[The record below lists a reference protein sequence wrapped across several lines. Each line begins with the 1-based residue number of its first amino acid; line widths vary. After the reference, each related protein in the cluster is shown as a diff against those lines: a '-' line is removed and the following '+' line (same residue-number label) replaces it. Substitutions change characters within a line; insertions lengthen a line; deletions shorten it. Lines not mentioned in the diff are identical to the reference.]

1 MSAKKFPRILLWEL
15 RHLRRSGLA
24 WLVCGGLLIA
34 SLLAIW
40 TGGKNLAAHR
50 AAVAALPPHYAAQQA
65 GIAKQFTP
73 EGEAG
78 YVAYYNF
85 FPTHR
90 PLPPL
95 AALAT
100 GVSDVVPAIVWVR
113 LLGLEAQLY
122 EADIGNPALQAL
134 GGFDLAFVLCALAP
148 LGLLVLAH
156 DALTRDR
163 DQGRFSLVAA
173 QAGRLGPLLAA
184 RIGVRAL
191 ALAAT
196 ATLAFAVACLW
207 LRIPPDVAVARWLGA
222 VLAHLACW
230 AALAALIAAATR
242 SAAASLAAALTT
254 WVAAVVLLPALLNL
268 AVATAF
274 PVPEGLALTVRQRQE
289 IHGGWDQPKADTFAK
304 FFVTH
309 PEWRDTPPVTARFA
323 WKWYYAMQQVGD
335 ESVSAD
341 STAFRENL
349 RARQRLMTRL
359 AWIAPPA
366 YAQLLL
372 AARADTDLDAHL
384 AYLDRVRAFHAE
396 LRRYFYP
403 LVFTARS
410 ITPADYAVFP
420 KFSASTPPP
429 PSGPSVLPL
438 LLLTAGL
445 LALTHRVLRRSAL

>member
-1 MSAKKFPRILLWEL
+1 MSAPAFSSLFLWEL

-24 WLVCGGLLIA
+24 WLVCGGLFLA
-34 SLLAIW
+34 SLLAIS
-40 TGGKNLAAHR
+40 TGEKHLSAHR
-50 AAVAALPPHYAAQQA
+50 AAVAALPSHYAAQQA
-65 GIAKQFTP
+65 DLAKQFTP

-100 GVSDVVPAIVWVR
+100 GVSDIVPAIVWVR

-122 EADIGNPALQAL
+122 EADLGNPALQAL

-163 DQGRFSLVAA
+163 DHGRFSLVAT
-173 QAGRLGPLLAA
+173 QAGRLGPLLTA

-191 ALAAT
+191 AIATT

-207 LRIPPDVAVARWLGA
+207 LRIPPDLAAARWLAA

-230 AALAALIAAATR
+230 AAVAALIAVTTR
-242 SAAASLAAALTT
+242 SAAASLAAALAT
-254 WVAAVVLLPALLNL
+254 WVGSVVLVPALLNL

-289 IHGGWDQPKADTFAK
+289 VHAGWDRPKPDTFAK
-304 FFVTH
+304 FFVHH
-309 PEWRDTPPVTARFA
+309 PEWRDTPPVTGRFA
-323 WKWYYAMQQVGD
+323 WKWYYAMHQVGD
-335 ESVSAD
+335 ESVAAE
-341 STAFRENL
+341 STTLREHL
-349 RARQRLMTRL
+349 GARQHLMTRL
-359 AWIAPPA
+359 AWLAPSA

-384 AYLDRVRAFHAE
+384 AYLDRVRAFHGE
-396 LRRYFYP
+396 LRHYFYP
-403 LVFTARS
+403 LVFAARS
-410 ITPADYAVFP
+410 ITPADYAAFP
-420 KFSASTPPP
+420 QFSATPPTP
-429 PSGPSVLPL
+429 PAGPSILPL
-438 LLLTAGL
+438 LVITTLF
-445 LALTHRVLRRSAL
+445 LALTLRTLRRPAL